1 MSDPVTI
8 GGAIGSG
15 LGIGFG
21 IPKAMSRWL
30 PARNTNGHHRAPCA
44 DLVELKEQVTVID
57 KSLAVLSQV
66 TTDGAKANAEGFSAL
81 NKLLD
86 EMPRRR
92 K

>member
-21 IPKAMSRWL
+21 IAKAMSRWL

-44 DLVELKEQVTVID
+44 DLIDLK
-57 KSLAVLSQV
+57 SAVAVQTRAIEDLGDSLSQQM
-66 TTDGAKANAEGFSAL
+66 KQGFEAV
-81 NKLLD
+81 NTRIAD
-86 EMPRRR
+86 QRRNP
-92 K
+92 